1 MHHSAAL
8 KKAPVGLEYGQH
20 HDQIT
25 TSNGPV
31 TSHNLSGLSSK
42 ESHVSSNGSKLKV
55 SRRSDSKRT
64 SLETGVSSIISEHI
78 EACRKHFEAGDQEPP
93 ILILLDV
100 TPEVY
105 GLLCERLP
113 FELSRV
119 GKGLHYSYNL
129 QDKELILRLPLPIHQ
144 FVARCMEDLI
154 RFKTRELVDSSPK
167 LRKLGP
173 LISYNKELKGKGSKI
188 PDGMVSGLECGYPPL
203 VIEVSYSQDSNKL
216 PEIAED
222 YYYYSDYNIKAI
234 ITISM
239 QYWDR
244 GTRYAMEDSRKK
256 KQQEL
261 EQIVKELKGELSE
274 MQREIK
280 IREKLELEQE
290 CELPQ
295 RRCAYNVYT
304 EIEALKQL
312 DCFEDDQPFYPT
324 EGLHDDDVAIK
335 IKLRDLYR
343 TQDIDPDEPTA
354 NALITISFAELRKI
368 IADAEKEQYVIDEFN
383 RSDRT
388 KRKPSPLP
396 NILAVKVLKQS
407 EEDARC
413 QTAGSVDTS
422 KTPSPKDGTFVP
434 PKDSTSYRE
443 ESYATRSR
451 ASSL

>member
-8 KKAPVGLEYGQH
+8 KKAPVGLEDGQH

-64 SLETGVSSIISEHI
+64 SLETGVSSVISEHI

-113 FELSRV
+113 FELLRV

-129 QDKELILRLPLPIHQ
+129 QDKELILRMPLPIHQ

-154 RFKTRELVDSSPK
+154 RFKTRELVDSLPK
-167 LRKLGP
+167 LRNLGP
-173 LISYNKELKGKGSKI
+173 LISYNKEIELKGKGSKI
-188 PDGMVSGLECGYPPL
+188 PDGMVSRLGCVYPPL
-203 VIEVSYSQDSNKL
+203 VIEVANSQRADNLPILADSYYRYTDGNVKIV
-216 PEIAED
+216 IAI
-222 YYYYSDYNIKAI
+222 N
-234 ITISM
+234 M
-239 QYWDR
+239 QYWDPD
-244 GTRYAMEDSRKK
+244 TRHAKEDNRKK
-256 KQQEL
+256 KQDQL
-261 EQIVKELKGELSE
+261 EQIVKELEGELSE
-274 MQREIK
+274 MQRETKNRKK
-280 IREKLELEQE
+280 IILEKET
-290 CELPQ
+290 ELPQ

-304 EIEALKQL
+304 ENDAQTQQ
-312 DCFEDDQPFYPT
+312 DCFHVDRTFYPA
-324 EGLHDDDVAIK
+324 DDPNNDGDAIS
-335 IKLRDLYR
+335 INLRHLYEP
-343 TQDIDPDEPTA
+343 QDIDPSYSSADTS
-354 NALITISFAELRKI
+354 ITISFAEMRKI
-368 IADAEKEQYVIDEFN
+368 IVDAEKEQYVIDEFK

-396 NILAVKVLKQS
+396 DILAVKVLKQS
-407 EEDARC
+407 EEDARS
-413 QTAGSVDTS
+413 QTAGSVDNS
-422 KTPSPKDGTFVP
+422 K
-434 PKDSTSYRE
+434 
-443 ESYATRSR
+443 RSCD
-451 ASSL
+451 